1 MYSYKHGF
9 SGFAAVLTESQ
20 AKLIAGVTMLVNCE
34 LCFLIKLELCKQV
47 LVVDIVAFH
56 DTTQIS
62 QELLVLYQ
70 TEFLVCRQLEVGIF
84 SK

>member
-70 TEFLVCRQLEVGIF
+70 TEFLVCRQLEVGTF

>member
-1 MYSYKHGF
+1 MYSHKHGF

>member
-34 LCFLIKLELCKQV
+34 LCFLIRLELCKQV

>member
-47 LVVDIVAFH
+47 LVVDIVPFH

>member
-56 DTTQIS
+56 DTTQTS